1 MTFSAALLG
10 TTVRVLR
17 TAAGRR
23 AVQLTLLVGGLFAL
37 GFLFGEQAHAAD
49 GTPAGGAATSL
60 TSTTSAASATSVT
73 SVLPLTPSDSGAAAQ
88 SHPARTTGEKTVTSA
103 QDMQDVQG
111 VLSPVTGTVATVNRT
126 VSTVTGTVSTV
137 VRTVGGATERVVPAT
152 LPLPDLGHA
161 PDVPDAVGV
170 QVSAPSRQG
179 QGEGTASRPASP
191 VGTPA
196 PAHPHPRHAR
206 TDAGAAAP
214 AGSAPFASYGP
225 ESAPGS
231 PCAALPAR
239 SSVHHGAAGSNGS
252 VAAPGRPAPAGTP
265 NGVLGKQAAEGT
277 ASRHADVYVVTLD
290 HRAPLWL
297 VPCCAVRTDMSR
309 TRERHRDIPVF
320 PG

>member
-23 AVQLTLLVGGLFAL
+23 TLQLTLLVGGLFAL

-60 TSTTSAASATSVT
+60 TSTTSATSAASAASVT
-73 SVLPLTPSDSGAAAQ
+73 SVLPLTPSDSGAAVQ

-103 QDMQDVQG
+103 QDMQDEQG
-111 VLSPVTGTVATVNRT
+111 VLSP
-126 VSTVTGTVSTV
+126 VTGTVSTV
-137 VRTVGGATERVVPAT
+137 VRTVGGATERVVPAP
-152 LPLPDLGHA
+152 LPLPDLGHV
-161 PDVPDAVGV
+161 PDVPDGVGV
-170 QVSAPSRQG
+170 PVSAPSRQG

-196 PAHPHPRHAR
+196 PAHPRHAR

-231 PCAALPAR
+231 PCAALSAR

-265 NGVLGKQAAEGT
+265 NGVLGKQVTEGT
-277 ASRHADVYVVTLD
+277 ASRHADVHVVTLG

-297 VPCCAVRTDMSR
+297 VPGTAVRTDMPR